1 MSVVVDQDV
10 FSRILS
16 HVSDSR
22 TVYAILR
29 ALPKSHPLFSTA
41 LYHRLSGIPVY
52 LDTFDARSA
61 AASNQVL
68 DYLLA
73 ADVETDAPRIAEAI
87 RHLVVA
93 VEHEKY
99 DAVRWGEVVE
109 GPQLE
114 EEEEDNAEEED
125 EPEHETVE
133 AVNTTKPKEEEYV
146 DVAAFHVR
154 LPGLFKKTQNL
165 RSLDYHNY
173 PGLPLTAEHVRL
185 LSGSTRLQ
193 TFGVDSAVRRT
204 DNQTSQAYLDPEQW
218 DIEPFLFTL
227 VPSITSLELRHVCQT
242 TLLTLVSHGDVFAT
256 LGNLRRLK
264 MDITEGVWDW
274 DGAGSPQRGG
284 SPDYIFPSLRLPAL
298 RVLELVVGDYT
309 ILKARAGPLDLVD
322 CTLLTELSLD
332 IRQCIWTPMPE
343 SKLFEALSTAEL
355 HALTLLEIKN
365 NPALVNSERLRWP
378 DDPVFSVQW
387 HHRSFPGLV
396 ERFLPSLSNLVSLW
410 VDEYTLLPRRRD
422 VSNSPDPDHPQAEA
436 LREVWRSPDT
446 DHQSWRTAIQTVFP
460 QLESLRVGFGVVDA
474 TDVGVILSCCDPS
487 RLRQF
492 GFAWAWAR
500 YGHDEPISPALL
512 AHLARFPKLT
522 DIHILYP
529 RPQTQVSGNPDPL
542 IDPRTTTDVAS
553 VFRCNGSICRVGIGN
568 SVVWERN
575 YVEHCG
581 AAHEVPSTADAVHS
595 AEVILVSDGSE
606 VGNSVVPRFYNAG
619 YMARCLPD
627 EPRWW
632 HDDNIEPLRPQRGAE
647 IEELR
652 DLLKKILD

>member
-10 FSRILS
+10 FSHILS
-16 HVSDSR
+16 HVSDTR
-22 TVYAILR
+22 TVHTILR

-73 ADVETDAPRIAEAI
+73 VDVETDAPRIAEAI
-87 RHLVVA
+87 RYLVVA

-99 DAVRWGEVVE
+99 DVVRWGEVVE
-109 GPQLE
+109 GPQLDE
-114 EEEEDNAEEED
+114 EKEEEEDNEEEED
-125 EPEHETVE
+125 EPEYETVE

-146 DVAAFHVR
+146 DVAATFDP
-154 LPGLFKKTQNL
+154 LITN
-165 RSLDYHNY
+165 NY

-193 TFGVDSAVRRT
+193 TFCVDSAVRQT
-204 DNQTSQAYLDPEQW
+204 ANQTSQAHLDPEQW

-256 LGNLRRLK
+256 LGNLKRLK

-309 ILKARAGPLDLVD
+309 ILKACAGPLDLVD

-343 SKLFEALSTAEL
+343 SKLFEA
-355 HALTLLEIKN
+355 
-365 NPALVNSERLRWP
+365 
-378 DDPVFSVQW
+378 VQW
-387 HHRSFPGLV
+387 HHRSFPDLV

-410 VDEYTLLPRRRD
+410 PGSRSSTSRGT
-422 VSNSPDPDHPQAEA
+422 S
-436 LREVWRSPDT
+436 EVWRSPDT
-446 DHQSWRTAIQTVFP
+446 DHQRWRTAIQTVFP

-492 GFAWAWAR
+492 GFAWAWAKH
-500 YGHDEPISPALL
+500 GHDEPISPALL

-522 DIHILYP
+522 DVHILYP
-529 RPQTQVSGNPDPL
+529 RRRHSDL
-542 IDPRTTTDVAS
+542 AS
-553 VFRCNGSICRVGIGN
+553 VFRCNGSIRRVGIGN

-575 YVEHCG
+575 YVEYCG
-581 AAHEVPSTADAVHS
+581 AAHEVHSTADAAHS
-595 AEVILVSDGSE
+595 AEVILISDGSE
-606 VGNSVVPRFYNAG
+606 VGNPVVLRFYNAG

-627 EPRWW
+627 KPWW
-632 HDDNIEPLRPQRGAE
+632 RHSDNIEPLRPQRAAE